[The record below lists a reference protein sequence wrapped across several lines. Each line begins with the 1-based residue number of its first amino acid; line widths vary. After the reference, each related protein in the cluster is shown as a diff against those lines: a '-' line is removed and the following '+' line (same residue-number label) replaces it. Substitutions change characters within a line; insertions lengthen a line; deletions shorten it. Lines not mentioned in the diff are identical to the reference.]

1 MLEYPRL
8 YIPHNISLREMDL
21 SDEGDLLIFLL
32 VLLVCIAV
40 AVGWC
45 VYRQVMC
52 CCCCCRC
59 LAKKTYNLV
68 GT

>member
-1 MLEYPRL
+1 
-8 YIPHNISLREMDL
+8 MDL